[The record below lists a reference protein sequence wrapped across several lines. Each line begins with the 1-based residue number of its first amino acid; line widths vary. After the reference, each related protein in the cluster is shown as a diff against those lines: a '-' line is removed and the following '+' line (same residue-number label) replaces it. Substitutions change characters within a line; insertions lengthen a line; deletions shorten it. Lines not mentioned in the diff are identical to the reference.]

1 MLTYFEFTIGSHT
14 LFNYVIANFLLGF
27 VLFLISI
34 FVLTRNLKNPL
45 NQTFASYSFSIAWW
59 SFFTIPLIASTNSQA
74 GYFWDQVCLTG
85 AVFIPATF
93 LHFVL
98 VFLRRV
104 KKYWFCIIVC
114 YATSLFFLYLNWT
127 HCLAKEVQPNKLFN
141 FYTVP
146 SIVYTAFVSYFSALS
161 TVGVLSLYW
170 ATKQRWDKPRF
181 SKQAKWLFLTSC
193 LGYLGGGT
201 NFLLVYG
208 INIPLVTPVANYA
221 VLVYGISIAYIIL
234 KYRFLNIE
242 VIIKK
247 TLVFA
252 GISFFVFACFSV
264 PLFLIPNTLHDGGT
278 GRLKW
283 WLLALTGMAVAA
295 LVGPLN
301 QFLVDVTDKYLFQK
315 KTNYRVLLRE
325 ATEYLAHVA
334 SLRSQ
339 ARTIVAFFLKKARLA
354 NASVYAFTSRGSAS
368 LSLTASRP
376 AVGESELK
384 QIDLSHPI
392 VKFFS
397 HHQGPIEITA
407 LKELKKAK
415 GFLNPEDIEKI
426 IGLMN
431 SLKAEAAVPCLGG
444 KVAARLEKKDVYLKA
459 VLFLGHQKS
468 DEPYSEEDLDVFFTL
483 GQESSIA
490 FENARLYDEVVERTR
505 MLEQTNTDLSDA
517 NEKLKVTQASLIVA
531 EKNATMVGMAKAIG
545 HEVNNPLSTVGGRAV
560 WIYKDELRK
569 CREVVAQNLTFFPD
583 HTARELEKRFFNIED
598 NAKRIEKSAKRIEVV
613 VKTLT
618 DILKDTRG
626 EKGPLSLLV
635 LCREAREATRFL
647 TYDENLSGCQITE
660 NIASNIVILGNL
672 EQLLQVF
679 INMIKNAYE
688 AMVGQ
693 QYRRIEIRGNIDPD
707 NPKMARIEFS
717 DNGPGI
723 PEHILP
729 KIWGQG
735 FSTKIINEE
744 HIGATGQGQGLFI
757 CKHVIESIHNG
768 EIFVESALGKGTTF
782 VIKVPLA
789 DLES

>member
-1 MLTYFEFTIGSHT
+1 VSFYAAITGLTTFSYLTLGIIVYFKNPKGELYRRFLIFCSTVAFWALGYFITLLPNIDYTIALECSRTSHAIGAFIPVTFFHFTLIFLDRRGTYRKLLLGGYLISGGMFFACFT
-14 LFNYVIANFLLGF
+14 SLVVKSLFSKMGIPHYPEWGILYPAYAGLYVIYALCLSQFEMA
-27 VLFLISI
+27 
-34 FVLTRNLKNPL
+34 R
-45 NQTFASYSFSIAWW
+45 
-59 SFFTIPLIASTNSQA
+59 SFFRLRGMQKKRLVFFIASTAA
-74 GYFWDQVCLTG
+74 G
-85 AVFIPATF
+85 FIGGISLF
-93 LHFVL
+93 LLIFNFPIPPYASVL
-98 VFLRRV
+98 
-104 KKYWFCIIVC
+104 IIVFPC
-114 YATSLFFLYLNWT
+114 AM
-127 HCLAKEVQPNKLFN
+127 A
-141 FYTVP
+141 YT
-146 SIVYTAFVSYFSALS
+146 
-161 TVGVLSLYW
+161 
-170 ATKQRWDKPRF
+170 
-181 SKQAKWLFLTSC
+181 
-193 LGYLGGGT
+193 
-201 NFLLVYG
+201 
-208 INIPLVTPVANYA
+208 
-221 VLVYGISIAYIIL
+221 II
-234 KYRFLNIE
+234 KYREFDIE
-242 VIIKK
+242 VIIKR

-252 GISFFVFACFSV
+252 GISAFVFACFSV
-264 PLFLIPNTLHDGGT
+264 PLFLIPNILQDAAT
-278 GRLKW
+278 GRLKL
-283 WLLALTGMAVAA
+283 WLLALAGMAVAA

-301 QFLVDVTDKYLFQK
+301 QFLVNVTDKYLFQK

-334 SLRSQ
+334 SLRSL

-354 NASVYAFTSRGSAS
+354 NASVYAFTAHGSAA
-368 LSLTASRP
+368 LLLTASRP
-376 AVGESELK
+376 AIENPELK
-384 QIDLSHPI
+384 QINLSHPI
-392 VKFFS
+392 VNFFS
-397 HHQGPIEITA
+397 HHQGPIEIDT
-407 LKELKKAK
+407 LKELNNAK
-415 GFLNPEDIEKI
+415 GFLKLEDIEKI

-431 SLKAEAAVPCLGG
+431 FLKAEAAVPCFGG

-505 MLEQTNTDLSDA
+505 LLEQTNTDLSDA

-569 CREVVAQNLTFFPD
+569 CREVVAQNLTSLSD
-583 HTARELEKRFFNIED
+583 QAVRELEKRFFNIED
-598 NAKRIEKSAKRIEVV
+598 NAKRIEKSSKRIEVV

-618 DILKDTRG
+618 DILKDTKG

-647 TYDENLSGCQITE
+647 TYDENLSGCQIIE
-660 NIASNIVILGNL
+660 NIASNIVIFGNL

-693 QYRRIEIRGNIDPD
+693 QERRIEIRGNIDSD
-707 NPKMARIEFS
+707 NPNMARIEFE

-723 PEHILP
+723 PENVLP

-735 FSTKIINEE
+735 FSTKTIKEE
-744 HIGATGQGQGLFI
+744 HIGAAGQGQGLFI

-768 EIFVESALGKGTTF
+768 EIFVESTPGKATTF

-789 DLES
+789 DLEG